1 MGLILNIETA
11 TPVCSV
17 CISKDEEIIAHRVE
31 TAPNSHASVLTV
43 LIDDLFKS
51 AKIAPSDLDA
61 VAVSIGPGSYTGLRI
76 GLSVAKGLCYA
87 LDKPLITVSTLQAL
101 ANAIF
106 AKTGDKKG
114 VYLPMLDARR
124 MDAYIAL
131 YNSALV
137 CEMEPQFAT
146 ITEELCHRIVKYD
159 SVYAGGSALFK
170 STNVLTCK
178 GIVFV
183 NNIETDASFMAKISH
198 EKLKQG
204 IFADVSNTTPQ
215 YLKDFEG
222 RTTSL
227 KSGGG

>member
-1 MGLILNIETA
+1 MALILNIETA

-17 CISKDEEIIAHRVE
+17 CLAYNEEIIAQRVE
-31 TAPNSHASVLTV
+31 TSPNSHASLLTV
-43 LIDDLFKS
+43 LIQDLL
-51 AKIAPSDLDA
+51 KISGKQISEIDA
-61 VAVSIGPGSYTGLRI
+61 IAVSIGPGSYTGLRI
-76 GLSVAKGLCYA
+76 GLSVAKGLCFA
-87 LDKPLITVSTLQAL
+87 LNKPLITVSTLQAL
-101 ANAIF
+101 ANAIL
-106 AKTGDKKG
+106 AKTGDKNG

-146 ITEELCHRIVKYD
+146 ITEDLCHRIVKYD

-170 STNVLTCK
+170 SVNVLTCK

-183 NNIETDASFMAKISH
+183 NNIETDASFMVKISH
-198 EKLKQG
+198 EKFKGG

-215 YLKDFEG
+215 YLKEFEG
-222 RTTSL
+222 AKPSR
-227 KSGGG
+227 